1 MAMSSVEDLYRLPCG
16 RDANTLWDHV
26 VAGLLD
32 AHEQS
37 CLHCRAAESGFRA
50 LAEATSALARL
61 DATPPPRLTARIMRA
76 VRAEARLGAELP
88 VTSTGLGPIRI
99 TAQAAAVVLRF
110 AADQCNGVVAR
121 SCAITPAEN
130 GYDIR
135 LTIAVRYGT
144 AAPAAA
150 EHVRRLV
157 RAAGRDLIGFAVN
170 HVDVDVTDL
179 LEQQP

>member
-1 MAMSSVEDLYRLPCG
+1 MSSTGDLFRLPCG

-26 VAGLLD
+26 TAGHLD

-37 CLHCRAAESGFRA
+37 CPHCRAAVPGFRA
-50 LAEATSALARL
+50 LAGATSALARL
-61 DATPPPRLTARIMRA
+61 DATPPPRLTEQIMRA
-76 VRAEARLGAELP
+76 VRAEARRGAELP
-88 VTSTGLGPIRI
+88 VTSTTLGPIRI

-110 AADQCNGVVAR
+110 AADQCDGVVAR
-121 SCAITPAEN
+121 SCTITPAEN
-130 GYDIR
+130 GYDVR
-135 LTIAVRYGT
+135 LAIAVRYGT

-170 HVDVDVTDL
+170 HVDVDVADL